1 MIPEWVLKQK
11 RPGTTVKQIGD
22 SYYLYRCTS
31 KRIPDKSYP
40 VSVQSYIG
48 KITKSGVMN
57 EKASLL
63 AQNTEACLL
72 KDLVKGL
79 DARFD
84 KVINFTKLDKTMKN
98 KTVKKKMI
106 DYMTD
111 IELFIR
117 LIYEVIPGTNS

>member
-22 SYYLYRCTS
+22 SYYLYSCTS

-48 KITKSGVMN
+48 KITKSGVIN

-63 AQNTEACLL
+63 AQNTEAGLL

-84 KVINFTKLDKTMKN
+84 KVIVLKICDSWVLTKTSPDLVTELE
-98 KTVKKKMI
+98 KKGICHDGKI
-106 DYMTD
+106 
-111 IELFIR
+111 IL
-117 LIYEVIPGTNS
+117 